1 MRKTLLIAAGMG
13 MLLANVAFAQRSR
26 GPGGRSEGRQDD
38 EGLQVGDYAPS
49 IEGKEWLNVER
60 AEDRPSLIELR
71 GMVVVIFFWVSW
83 HEGGEYLL
91 PIVNMLS
98 YNPRL
103 GRTGGVYTIGVTD
116 ADRKVTQ
123 PLMEKAKIFFP
134 VAVESKAAEEY
145 GYRGGFGVVVVDP
158 EGKIAFK
165 GGGRGD
171 VDGMANAII
180 ELIGE
185 MPPTK
190 THPDEAK
197 VCYRKLDEARDLV
210 RKEEYTRARKLA
222 REAFER
228 SVLGDRLQSR
238 TLELADLLEQ
248 LGYQRLAAFEPL
260 MEQKKHDEAAELL
273 RDVIRR
279 FRKLDCYKDAK
290 ALYEKLREEDE
301 DFDAAASRFDDEDAA
316 ARLYL
321 EARDDVKGRRFGE
334 SYDKLNKIMTD
345 YSKTQAAEYAEAMLD
360 RMKRNR
366 DVWALIVDHQAKAV
380 CRPLLARARN
390 LIEQARYDEADQI
403 LERIMTEYPNTT
415 WAEEAV
421 ELRKKIPRRR

>member
-1 MRKTLLIAAGMG
+1 MRKTLIVAAGIG
-13 MLLANVAFAQRSR
+13 MLLANVAFAQKK
-26 GPGGRSEGRQDD
+26 DD
-38 EGLQVGDYAPS
+38 EGLKVGDYAPS
-49 IEGKEWLNVER
+49 IEAEEWVNVER
-60 AEDRPSLIELR
+60 KEDTPSLIELR
-71 GMVVVIFFWVSW
+71 GMAVVIFFWVSW

-98 YNPRL
+98 NNPAI

-134 VAVESKAAEEY
+134 VAVGSKSAKEY
-145 GYRGGFGVVVVDP
+145 GYEGGFGFVVIDP

-165 GGGRGD
+165 GSGKGD
-171 VDGMANAII
+171 LDGAAKAII
-180 ELIGE
+180 DLMKE

-210 RKEEYTRARKLA
+210 REAEYTKARKLA
-222 REAFER
+222 QDAFER
-228 SVLGDRLQSR
+228 SVLGDRLQSKA
-238 TLELADLLEQ
+238 LELADLLEQ
-248 LGYQRLAAFEPL
+248 LGYEQLAGFAPLLEQR
-260 MEQKKHDEAAELL
+260 KYDGAAELL
-273 RDVIRR
+273 RNVIRH

-301 DFDAAASRFDDEDAA
+301 DFEKAASRFDDEDAA

-321 EARDDVKGRRFGE
+321 EARDDLKAHRFGE
-334 SYDKLNKIMTD
+334 CYDELNKIMTE

-360 RMKRNR
+360 RMKRNK
-366 DVWALIVDHQAKAV
+366 DVWALLVDHQAEAV

-390 LIEQARYDEADQI
+390 LMEQGRYDEADKI
-403 LERIMTEYPNTT
+403 LEKIMTEHPNTT

-421 ELRKKIPRRR
+421 ELRKEIPRRR